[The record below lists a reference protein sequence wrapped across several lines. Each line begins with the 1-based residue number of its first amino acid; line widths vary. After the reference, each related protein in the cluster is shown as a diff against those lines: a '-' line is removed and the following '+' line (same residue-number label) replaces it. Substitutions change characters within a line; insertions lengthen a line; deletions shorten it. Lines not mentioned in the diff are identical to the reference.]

1 MSEIVA
7 KRYATALLEIAKE
20 HQTVELFEE
29 QLVLVNETIES
40 HDELRK
46 VLLHPQIAPEN
57 KKALI
62 DELFKNDLH
71 KDVLNLIKLL
81 IDKQRENIIPDMKT
95 EYIALAD
102 ADRGILEMTITTAQA
117 LDEQETDDLKQKL
130 SQAFHKKL
138 RIHTKVDPDVIGGL
152 LVRVGNRL
160 FDGTIAGKLQRFEQE
175 LKVGK

>member
-7 KRYATALLEIAKE
+7 KRYAKALLDIAME
-20 HQTVELFEE
+20 HQTVDAFEE
-29 QLVLVNETIES
+29 QLVLVTETIEA
-40 HDELRK
+40 HDELRR
-46 VLLHPQIAPEN
+46 VFLHPQIAPEN

-62 DELFKNDLH
+62 DQVFKNDLN

-81 IDKQRENIIPDMKT
+81 VDKQRENIISDLKT
-95 EYIALAD
+95 EYIAMAN
-102 ADRGILEMTITTAQA
+102 AERGVVEMTVTTAQP
-117 LDEQETDDLKQKL
+117 LDDEETAELKQKL

-160 FDGTIAGKLQRFEQE
+160 FDGTVAGKLQRFEQE
-175 LKVGK
+175 LKVGN